1 MAYKNAK
8 KDAKKIMNSP
18 LGVIIIIIAAIIAIV
33 KLITG

>member
-1 MAYKNAK
+1 MASKNAK